1 MDDEE
6 WQLLL
11 NDCQLATPSFS
22 DERLMQVFEEEAN
35 PNPYPNP
42 NPNPNPNLAQ
52 VFEEEV
58 ELRGHSLDAAEWLA
72 LMVRARG
79 LSAARTP
86 LFTTPPSPYSAG
98 YHPLVRCAWPSCVL
112 HPSTSGATSTHPRC
126 PRCPA
131 RSSECSRMRSSPA
144 PRWTC
149 R

>member
-22 DERLMQVFEEEAN
+22 DERLM
-35 PNPYPNP
+35 
-42 NPNPNPNLAQ
+42 Q

-86 LFTTPPSPYSAG
+86 LSTTPPSPYSAG
-98 YHPLVRCAWPSCVL
+98 YHPS
-112 HPSTSGATSTHPRC
+112 SGARGL
-126 PRCPA
+126 PA
-131 RSSECSRMRSSPA
+131 CC
-144 PRWTC
+144 T
-149 R
+149 